1 MIEKSSA
8 SDLVYRRAF
17 SLLFRLC
24 GAYIAK
30 IIDKSTKKCYN
41 DR

>member
-8 SDLVYRRAF
+8 SDLVYHRAF

-24 GAYIAK
+24 GVY
-30 IIDKSTKKCYN
+30 SQNY
-41 DR
+41 